1 MLLIP
6 YMIVL
11 WVLIHKKYIQDSYG
25 LVDPPK
31 LGVSSVTV
39 TVCYRDMV
47 VLLYGLIAVNMS
59 LYRCLLML

>member
-25 LVDPPK
+25 PVDPPK
-31 LGVSSVTV
+31 LVYSTV
-39 TVCYRDMV
+39 QNWELV
-47 VLLYGLIAVNMS
+47 VLQLQCVTGIW
-59 LYRCLLML
+59 